1 MCYEMWVR
9 VHSGPSFIFVTTG
22 SGASTVWKLPSQ
34 LGVVVSAISCL
45 TTARGL
51 NIICANS
58 NQLIRRSHVICIKII
73 IKIINFS
80 RNAAHDLQNVVRP

>member
-1 MCYEMWVR
+1 MWVR
-9 VHSGPSFIFVTTG
+9 VHSVPSFIFVTTG
-22 SGASTVWKLPSQ
+22 SGTSTVWKLPSQ

-73 IKIINFS
+73 NFS
-80 RNAAHDLQNVVRP
+80 RNAAHDLQNVVRPYYQEMAW